1 MEYDAIKR
9 RGKEKAEFNYL
20 LKKYNLQEHYL
31 KCCLCGW
38 DEANVDLAHLIP
50 HLEGGS
56 CSFDNIVPLCPNHH
70 RVYDRGL
77 SREVHMEIFA
87 EFLEDIARK
96 LAAYKS

>member
-1 MEYDAIKR
+1 MNYDGIKR
-9 RGKEKAEFNYL
+9 RRKESAEFKYL
-20 LKKYNLQEHYL
+20 LKKYNLKKFYE

-38 DEANVDLAHLIP
+38 DEANVDLAHVVP

-56 CSFDNIVPLCPNHH
+56 CSYDNIVPLCPNHH

-87 EFLEDIARK
+87 EFIESIAQK
-96 LAAYKS
+96 LADYKS